1 MQIHNRVEI
10 GYRTNLD
17 IHGLAKRWSLGCV
30 NLLPAARGNQ
40 EAGFTQPRDHLLA
53 DPCRASTDA
62 GGDVARGRGLVG
74 VGADGEDA
82 AGHRGEHPQ
91 RHLRLLGRHRRKRD
105 ISRPSESC
113 TVVQSGNAGFD

>member
-1 MQIHNRVEI
+1 MVRQKDPMYRVIVLEDHEI
-10 GYRTNLD
+10 STWCKFLD
-17 IHGLAKRWSLGCV
+17 AQKIFKLDYPS
-30 NLLPAARGNQ
+30 
-40 EAGFTQPRDHLLA
+40 
-53 DPCRASTDA
+53 CRSSDA